1 MIEEIRIRDLGV
13 IAEASLPLGPGF
25 TVVTGETGAGK
36 TMVVTALGLLL
47 GARADSGT
55 VRLGA
60 KAAAAEATVLLGAG
74 HAALS
79 RAEEAGAQL
88 EEGPE
93 DAEQSA
99 ATELLISRTVA
110 ADGRS
115 RAFLGGR
122 SVPAAVLSEVGSE
135 LVAVHGQSEQIRL
148 RSSTAQREALDAFAA
163 SGTAGSFPRFRDCLA
178 EYRSLYE
185 RWRQDSAR
193 LRQRQ
198 DSGAERQRQAADLEA
213 ALAEVERVDPQP
225 GEDVQLKAESLR
237 LTHLEALRL
246 AAGAAH
252 ELLIREDFGEAPD
265 ATSLVDTA
273 RRALDQVSEHDEA
286 LGRAA
291 ERLTEAGYLLND
303 IAAELASY
311 QAGLDADAQGRLV
324 VIEDRRGE
332 LNKLLRTHGHD
343 TVDALLSWSQDA
355 ALILA
360 DLQGGTDSIAAL
372 EAAVQE
378 AGSQLDALAA
388 QLRQDRKA
396 AAAELSERVTA
407 ELTTLAMPQ
416 ARVQIEVKPSDR
428 GPYGIDDVAFLL
440 QPHPGAALRPV
451 AKGASGGELSR
462 VMLALEVVL
471 AAADPVPTF
480 VFDEV
485 DAGVGGKAAVEI
497 GRRLAALA
505 QHVQVIVVTHLPQV
519 AAFADRHI
527 RVLKTSDAQ
536 LTSSDVMALDQE
548 ERVAELARMLAGQED
563 SQRARDHARELL
575 DQAELER
582 SK

>member
-163 SGTAGSFPRFRDCLA
+163 SGTAGSSPRFRDCLA

-407 ELTTLAMPQ
+407 ELTALAMPQ

-428 GPYGIDDVAFLL
+428 GPCGIDDVAFLL

-563 SQRARDHARELL
+563 SERARDHARELL

>member
-163 SGTAGSFPRFRDCLA
+163 SGTAGSSPRFRDCLA